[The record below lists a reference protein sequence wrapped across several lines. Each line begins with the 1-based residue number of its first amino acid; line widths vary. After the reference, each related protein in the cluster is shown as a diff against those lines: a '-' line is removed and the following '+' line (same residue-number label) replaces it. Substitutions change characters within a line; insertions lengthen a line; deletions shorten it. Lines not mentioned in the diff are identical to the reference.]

1 MRRFG
6 HRTTGIAKSRG
17 FTLIELM
24 IVLAIIGVLVTAGV
38 PYLQNYLV
46 RARVVEGLGVAA
58 SAKALVSENAMHGAP
73 FNSGWQAP
81 SATDNVNSVSIDSV
95 SGNVTIAYT
104 QRAGDGAIVLVPTSA
119 GADGAPKALTA
130 GKAPE
135 GQIVGR
141 VTHKAVKARRTVRR
155 CRPKW
160 HRRSAAALR
169 PRGPDSDSQ
178 AVVARHPSLCARPS
192 ETTDS
197 LTAYSRASGMK
208 WLPPGRPFFVMLAH
222 LPTGAL
228 HGGDLVSSFASLDDR
243 AHGSPDLGLAL

>member
-6 HRTTGIAKSRG
+6 RRTTGIAKSRG

-46 RARVVEGLGVAA
+46 RARVVEGLGGAA

-119 GADGAPKALTA
+119 GADGVPKALTA

-135 GQIVGR
+135 GQIVWTCYAQGR
-141 VTHKAVKARRTVRR
+141 EGAPNGATLPAKMAPPE
-155 CRPKW
+155 CR
-160 HRRSAAALR
+160 
-169 PRGPDSDSQ
+169 G
-178 AVVARHPSLCARPS
+178 
-192 ETTDS
+192 
-197 LTAYSRASGMK
+197 TASKG
-208 WLPPGRPFFVMLAH
+208 
-222 LPTGAL
+222 T
-228 HGGDLVSSFASLDDR
+228 
-243 AHGSPDLGLAL
+243 